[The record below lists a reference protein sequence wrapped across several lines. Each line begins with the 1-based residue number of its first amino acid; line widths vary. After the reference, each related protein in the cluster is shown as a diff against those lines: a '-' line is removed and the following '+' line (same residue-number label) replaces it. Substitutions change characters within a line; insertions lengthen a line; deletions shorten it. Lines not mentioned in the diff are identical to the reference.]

1 MSSHVA
7 WSDIRSGHAAR
18 AGGEEAVEA
27 GKCAMRDRLVVPR
40 DGRRYGSVLRSDVL
54 VDAPP
59 RTVAGVLRDSAVA
72 AEALQREGHRVAAPV
87 RLLAPGDELRVAV
100 RFLPGVRIPL
110 RTRITHVG
118 ADGMASVLARGPLR
132 ALAHVTTLTASPVG
146 TWIRDELRWT
156 GPLGP
161 LGRLAD
167 RMLVRRAMRRVLR
180 SRAEVI
186 TARAE
191 ELAAAPVVV
200 ATALV
205 RDERLLVAQR
215 TRPPALAGRW
225 ELPGG
230 RVEPGEDEAA
240 AVVRECREELA
251 TEVVPDGRVGTDL
264 PIDVGVLRVHLA
276 RPVPEAPEPKALEH
290 AAVRWV
296 GAAEVAGVD
305 WVDADRAVVAD
316 LVRLLVGAEHR
327 RQC

>member
-1 MSSHVA
+1 M
-7 WSDIRSGHAAR
+7 I
-18 AGGEEAVEA
+18 
-27 GKCAMRDRLVVPR
+27 
-40 DGRRYGSVLRSDVL
+40 LRNDVL

-59 RTVAGVLRDSAVA
+59 RTVAGVLRDSVVA
-72 AEALQREGHRVAAPV
+72 AEALRREGHRVAAPV

-100 RFLPGVRIPL
+100 RLLPGLRIPL
-110 RTRITHVG
+110 RTRITHVD
-118 ADGMASVLARGPLR
+118 ADGMTSVLAGGPLR

-146 TWIRDELRWT
+146 TWMRDELRWT

-161 LGRLAD
+161 LGSLAD
-167 RMLVRRAMRRVLR
+167 RVLVRRAMRRVLR
-180 SRAEVI
+180 ARAEVI

-191 ELAAAPVVV
+191 ELAAAPAVV

-205 RDERLLVAQR
+205 RDGRVLIAQR
-215 TRPPALAGRW
+215 TRPPELAGRW

-264 PIDVGVLRVHLA
+264 PISVGALRVHQA
-276 RPVPEAPEPKALEH
+276 HPVPGAPEPRALEH

-296 GAAEVAGVD
+296 DAAEVPAVD
-305 WVDADRAVVAD
+305 WVDADRAVVGD
-316 LVRLLVGAEHR
+316 LVRILSSPT
-327 RQC
+327 